1 MKTEKDWSLSQ
12 TDDEFDEILRSFENV
27 IDNISQSIQYFVLIT
42 GDINAPSSSWWENNI
57 NNFEGINMENL
68 TSSDGLKQ
76 LISKLTYP
84 LPTSSSCVD
93 LIFANHPNMVMNGGV
108 FL

>member
-1 MKTEKDWSLSQ
+1 
-12 TDDEFDEILRSFENV
+12 
-27 IDNISQSIQYFVLIT
+27 
-42 GDINAPSSSWWENNI
+42 
-57 NNFEGINMENL
+57 MENL

-76 LISKLTYP
+76 PISKLTYL